1 MRQTEVTGVQTS
13 KFLQKHLMSLI
24 AVLAKVKQYPNFLNS
39 EVQVTE
45 ISLEECLEVRTH
57 MGEMTKYQLKGHTNT
72 DSTILLSRRLECLNR
87 TLNAQ
92 RSHDCGG

>member
-45 ISLEECLEVRTH
+45 ISLEECLE
-57 MGEMTKYQLKGHTNT
+57 EN
-72 DSTILLSRRLECLNR
+72 N
-87 TLNAQ
+87 
-92 RSHDCGG
+92 

>member
-13 KFLQKHLMSLI
+13 KFLQKYLMSLI

-45 ISLEECLEVRTH
+45 ISLEECLE
-57 MGEMTKYQLKGHTNT
+57 ENNQ
-72 DSTILLSRRLECLNR
+72 
-87 TLNAQ
+87 Q
-92 RSHDCGG
+92 